1 MGEMAKYA
9 IKVALAVLAGGA
21 MLAALLA
28 IIAVVNSGLSV
39 STGVLGEML
48 GLIGILLPFNVGAVF
63 GTLSLV
69 GAALLAFI
77 TARKVYEIM
86 SNFAQSTD

>member
-9 IKVALAVLAGGA
+9 IKVALAVATGAA
-21 MLAALLA
+21 MLVALLA
-28 IIAVVNSGLSV
+28 IIGLVASGLGSV
-39 STGVLGEML
+39 GVLSEML
-48 GLIGILLPFNVGAVF
+48 GLIGILMPFNVGTVF
-63 GTLSLV
+63 GFTATLFA
-69 GAALLAFI
+69 GLLAFI